1 MKSGAISLSRQII
14 FLIPA
19 TMIMCSFLGLDGVL
33 WAGPVADGLAFILA
47 LVLTLRELN
56 TGLKVK

>member
-1 MKSGAISLSRQII
+1 MSRQII

-19 TMIMCSFLGLDGVL
+19 NMILCSFMGLDGVL

-56 TGLKVK
+56 VDLKVK